1 MVQEDLFVKP
11 GVTIPQAEL
20 EFSVSRSGGPGGQ
33 HVNKTSTRVT
43 LSWDISRSQAISE
56 QQRER
61 LLLKLEHRIT
71 QEHQLQVHVD
81 ETRSQYRNREL
92 ALQRLAEIVVAAL
105 HVPKPR
111 KKTKPSRSSQKKR
124 LDKKTQRGQIKQ
136 ARKKPTRQDW

>member
-56 QQRER
+56 HQRER

-71 QEHQLQVHVD
+71 QEQQLQVHVD

-92 ALQRLAEIVVAAL
+92 ALQRIAELIVGAL
-105 HVPKPR
+105 HIPKPR

-124 LDKKTQRGQIKQ
+124 MDKKTQRGQIKQ

>member
-11 GVTIPQAEL
+11 GVTIPQSEL

-61 LLLKLEHRIT
+61 LLLKLEHRVT

-124 LDKKTQRGQIKQ
+124 MDKKTQRGQIKQ

>member
-105 HVPKPR
+105 HIPKPR
-111 KKTKPSRSSQKKR
+111 KKTKPSRSSQQKR
-124 LDKKTQRGQIKQ
+124 MDKKTQRGQIKQ